1 MRFYRIWVIALGC
14 VTGVSAQHVWN
25 VGSFYIPN
33 VSDEVELQEIRVG
46 AQAESTYLS
55 GALRLS
61 GTSREDV
68 FLLGSNGMA
77 CFYSMPGEL
86 TVERF
91 EQLGPVTEKG
101 LQQSR
106 LIFNMTEGIFTVN
119 SSALSESSQFI
130 VETPLGRVTA
140 GAGLWT
146 LSVIYDARTRIYN
159 FTLESIDLELT
170 CRTHSGE
177 HFVVQAGQ
185 MLSGAGAST
194 LPDLEVADLLNSAQ
208 DRIVEL
214 EELMEGA
221 LATLSKDDLSAKL
234 VPIVDRVSVDVDG
247 STLVNLNDG
256 AEDGRPIVI
265 EYSPRPKPLVPFRG
279 VVRPPSEYQKDLF

>member
-55 GALRLS
+55 GALRVS

-68 FLLGSNGMA
+68 FLLGSNGIA

-91 EQLGPVTEKG
+91 EQLGPVTEQG

-106 LIFNMTEGIFTVN
+106 LIFNMITFNGFCRCIEGDT
-119 SSALSESSQFI
+119 
-130 VETPLGRVTA
+130 
-140 GAGLWT
+140 
-146 LSVIYDARTRIYN
+146 
-159 FTLESIDLELT
+159 
-170 CRTHSGE
+170 
-177 HFVVQAGQ
+177 
-185 MLSGAGAST
+185 
-194 LPDLEVADLLNSAQ
+194 
-208 DRIVEL
+208 
-214 EELMEGA
+214 
-221 LATLSKDDLSAKL
+221 ATLVPATAWSAIVLEKDEALLWS
-234 VPIVDRVSVDVDG
+234 
-247 STLVNLNDG
+247 
-256 AEDGRPIVI
+256 
-265 EYSPRPKPLVPFRG
+265 
-279 VVRPPSEYQKDLF
+279 